1 MMKKNTFKAGLLAIV
16 ASTALMTSTVY
27 AGGDHEHKDKSHHM
41 KSERTGHHGD
51 IRKMFRGL
59 NLTDGQKIEIKAL
72 VKEQRASM
80 KAEASPKENRKQN
93 KAEFFALISADNF
106 DEAKAQEFINAK
118 QQSRQAKGV
127 AMLKVQNDIYQLLTP
142 EQKAK
147 FKEKFEKRR
156 NKKGEGKAAH

>member
-1 MMKKNTFKAGLLAIV
+1 MKNNTFKAALLAIV

-27 AGGDHEHKDKSHHM
+27 AGDDHEHKERSHHM
-41 KSERTGHHGD
+41 KSERMGHHGD

-59 NLTDGQKIEIKAL
+59 DLTDGQKAEIKAL
-72 VKEQRASM
+72 IKQQKTSSAGDRPSKEDR
-80 KAEASPKENRKQN
+80 KEH

-118 QQSRQAKGV
+118 HQSRQAKGV

-156 NKKGEGKAAH
+156 NMKGEGKAAH